1 MHLNYVSIW
10 IANGWKTGYGES
22 LSWSPIWE
30 KKEFPTQK
38 STHVILRMVYP
49 LSMVSWASEVFLICP
64 LSFILSKIKQ
74 LQFLNATCLDKPLH
88 LPSGKLT

>member
-38 STHVILRMVYP
+38 STPCDIADGLPSVYGE
-49 LSMVSWASEVFLICP
+49 LGQWGVSY
-64 LSFILSKIKQ
+64 LSFV
-74 LQFLNATCLDKPLH
+74 LH
-88 LPSGKLT
+88 TFKD

>member
-1 MHLNYVSIW
+1 MGEKRVT
-10 IANGWKTGYGES
+10 ANPFLGVPPG
-22 LSWSPIWE
+22 
-30 KKEFPTQK
+30 KKREFPTQK
-38 STHVILRMVYP
+38 STLLILRMVYP

-74 LQFLNATCLDKPLH
+74 LQYLNATCLDKPLH